1 MIIRK
6 ATCQRS
12 IALIRITP
20 SFRAEMKKQMTD
32 WALALK
38 MLCLLIIG
46 GVMAKALK
54 THFLFSA
61 LKEGVNRI
69 NSGRFADNHIIFH
82 LIISCNFLE
91 FKLND
96 RLSMA

>member
-32 WALALK
+32 WALAPEN
-38 MLCLLIIG
+38 
-46 GVMAKALK
+46 VVFAN
-54 THFLFSA
+54 
-61 LKEGVNRI
+61 NRWCH
-69 NSGRFADNHIIFH
+69 G
-82 LIISCNFLE
+82 
-91 FKLND
+91 
-96 RLSMA
+96 